1 MSLIH
6 AINAYPCSITAKAP
20 KLQLLAVTGHSR
32 QPSEAIAIT
41 DQITDQFVP
50 TCLQL
55 QCKAHND
62 ISVLADM

>member
-1 MSLIH
+1 MPIPVVSQQK
-6 AINAYPCSITAKAP
+6 PQ
-20 KLQLLAVTGHSR
+20 KLQLSAVTGHSR

-55 QCKAHND
+55 QCNAHND

>member
-1 MSLIH
+1 MPIH
-6 AINAYPCSITAKAP
+6 VASQQKPP
-20 KLQLLAVTGHSR
+20 KLQLLALTKHSR

-55 QCKAHND
+55 PCNEHND